1 MRKNVLTLAKNAFTS
16 NYLIGASSIY
26 ILSSFLLKGINFI
39 TTPIF
44 TRIMS
49 QEEYGNVSSAVML
62 TSFIAIFICCQV
74 ASSINTAKVDFE
86 KNKFKAF
93 VHHISLFSIFSAIV
107 LGTLVLVFS
116 KYITGFVALD
126 QILIIPILLSAL
138 GTNFVSIY
146 STYLIALKKPKKK
159 AIFSIVFSLS
169 VVLVSLAAV
178 VIADSKKDY
187 ARIIGMSSV
196 EFLTFIVVLFL
207 IKKDDKSVFNRNEF
221 NVNTKYALAIS
232 LPLIFHLFANLIN
245 SQADRIFIIRL
256 MDSSNLAL
264 YSVAYSLGMV
274 FMAFVDAFFMAWTPW
289 YYEKTKGKEYSKVA
303 SACRIVFVAIA
314 LLFSSIILLS
324 PELLAIVAP
333 SSYSTAQTCVV
344 AIAFGVFFQAMYRFP
359 TSYEVYNK
367 NTKYVAMATIITG
380 GINIGLN
387 FLLIR
392 PFGIFGAAI
401 ATAISYIVLFVLHD
415 IVARYI
421 IGGYNIPRTTY
432 IYPVLIILAAA
443 VVGFIFGCSIV
454 IRIIALVV
462 LGSVFGYYCY
472 SSFKTIKRLKV

>member
-1 MRKNVLTLAKNAFTS
+1 MAKNILRSAQKAFTS

-26 ILSSFLLKGINFI
+26 IFSSFLLKGVNFI

-49 QEEYGNVSSAVML
+49 QEEYGNVSSAVTL

-74 ASSINTAKVDFE
+74 ASSINTAKVEFE

-93 VHHISLFSIFSAIV
+93 VHHISTFSIFSAIL
-107 LGTLVLVFS
+107 LGALVLCFS
-116 KYITGFVALD
+116 KYITSFVALD

-146 STYLIALKKPKKK
+146 SSYLIALKKPKKK
-159 AIFSIVFSLS
+159 AIFSIIFSISL
-169 VVLVSLAAV
+169 VLVSLVAV
-178 VIADSKKDY
+178 IIADSKKDY

-196 EFLTFIVVLFL
+196 EFITFIVVFFL
-207 IKKDDKSVFNRNEF
+207 IKRDDRSVFKREEF
-221 NVNTKYALAIS
+221 NDNIKYALAIS
-232 LPLIFHLFANLIN
+232 LPLIFHLLANLIN

-264 YSVAYSLGMV
+264 YSVAYSLGMI

-289 YYEKTKGKEYSKVA
+289 YYEKTTNSEKSKVT
-303 SACRIVFVAIA
+303 SACKITFVAIA
-314 LLFSSIILLS
+314 LLFSIVILLS

-333 SSYSTAQTCVV
+333 SSYSSAQNCVV
-344 AIAFGVFFQAMYRFP
+344 AIAFGVFFQAMYKFP
-359 TSYEVYNK
+359 TSYEVLKK

-387 FLLIR
+387 FLLI
-392 PFGIFGAAI
+392 PPLGIFGAAI
-401 ATAISYIVLFVLHD
+401 ATAISYITLFVFHD
-415 IVARYI
+415 LVARYI
-421 IGGYNIPRTTY
+421 IGGYNISQSIY
-432 IYPVLIILAAA
+432 ILPIIIICAASVVSFLYGEVILIR
-443 VVGFIFGCSIV
+443 V
-454 IRIIALVV
+454 IALVA
-462 LGSVFGYYCY
+462 LCSTFGYYCY
-472 SSFKTIKRLKV
+472 KSFKQVKLA